1 MKFGSDFFK
10 IFGFAIQLL
19 RLFIGVF
26 GDDEDRK
33 QVAESRKRSVSE
45 DPDEPC

>member
-10 IFGFAIQLL
+10 IFGFAINLL
-19 RLFIGVF
+19 RMFIQVF

-33 QVAESRKRSVSE
+33 KVVESKVRTASE
-45 DPDEPC
+45 NADEAC